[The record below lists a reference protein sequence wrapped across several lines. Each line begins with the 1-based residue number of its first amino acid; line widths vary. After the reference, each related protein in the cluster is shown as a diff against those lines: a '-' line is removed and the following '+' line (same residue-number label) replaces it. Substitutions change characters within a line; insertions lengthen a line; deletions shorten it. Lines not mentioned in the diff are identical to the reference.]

1 MEIEST
7 GYGAAEVANF
17 LDDLVEIDREALVR
31 RLERAS
37 ERLGELA
44 GRVSG
49 EDVAG
54 AGRWNATE
62 VLAHIAV
69 LSKFYGVLGYRVGTG
84 ALTGVDLLGQVQLR
98 DVAGQQMAERPPA
111 ELAAMARND
120 HRRTL
125 DWLRSATP
133 ADLRRR
139 CALGDGWSMTAE
151 EVLRL
156 PLTSHLEQHVLQLEE
171 ALRG

>member
-7 GYGAAEVANF
+7 SYGAAEVAGF
-17 LDDLVEIDREALVR
+17 LDDLVDVDRRALVR
-31 RLERAS
+31 RLETAS

-49 EDVAG
+49 DDVAPP
-54 AGRWNATE
+54 GRWTATE

-69 LSKFYGVLGYRVGTG
+69 LSKFYGVLGYRIGSG
-84 ALTGVDLLGQVQLR
+84 ALSEVDLLGQVHLR
-98 DVAGQQMAERPPA
+98 DVVGQQMAERPPA

-125 DWLRSATP
+125 DWLRSAP
-133 ADLRRR
+133 AADLRRR
-139 CALGDGWSMTAE
+139 CAVGDGRWMTAE
-151 EVLRL
+151 EVIRL

-171 ALRG
+171 ALGD